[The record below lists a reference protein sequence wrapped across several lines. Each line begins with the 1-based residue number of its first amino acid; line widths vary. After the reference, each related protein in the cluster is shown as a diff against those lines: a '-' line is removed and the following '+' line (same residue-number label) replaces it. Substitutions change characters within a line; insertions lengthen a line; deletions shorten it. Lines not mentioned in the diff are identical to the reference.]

1 MMCSS
6 VVLPIMVREIHLR
19 AGVGWA
25 SRSLCFVSLALLGLS
40 SLILRDR
47 RPPGKRKTRSLVD
60 SAAFRDWPY
69 LLFVLGCCVVFLG
82 IYTPFVHI
90 QSFSLQRGIASPWLS
105 LYILSIL
112 NASSILGRILP
123 NLFANRVGPLNMIII
138 TSLGLSASTFSLLAA
153 SDLAPLLVVAVVFGF
168 FTGTFFSLMPTI
180 FVRLSPDPTMIGT
193 RFGMAFSAMSV
204 PLLFGPP
211 IAGALLGEKAGYDG
225 SWIWAGTVMA
235 AGGGVI
241 LGSRILKARLLSTQ
255 IL

>member
-1 MMCSS
+1 
-6 VVLPIMVREIHLR
+6 MVREIHLR
-19 AGVGWA
+19 VGVGWA
-25 SRSLCFVSLALLGLS
+25 SRSLCFVFLALLGLS
-40 SLILRDR
+40 NMILRDR

-60 SAAFRDWPY
+60 PAAFRDWPY

-90 QSFSLQRGIASPWLS
+90 QSFTLQQDIASPSLS

-123 NLFANRVGPLNMIII
+123 NLITNRVGPLNMIII
-138 TSLGLSASTFSLLAA
+138 TSLALSASTFGLLAV

-180 FVRLSPDPTMIGT
+180 FVRLSPDPAMIGT
-193 RFGMAFSAMSV
+193 RFGMAFAAMSV

-211 IAGALLGEKAGYDG
+211 IAGALFGEKAGYHG
-225 SWIWAGTVMA
+225 SWIWAGAVMA
-235 AGGGVI
+235 VGGGVI
-241 LGSRILKARLLSTQ
+241 LGSRILKARVLSTQ
-255 IL
+255 GSGIMTVL